1 MDDHS
6 ASSWSCD
13 VRQHNASCPQAPVI
27 ATSYIAHNDMKRR
40 QGNDHRCSSPLSVTA
55 RLLLSFLAISSPVQC
70 TRPVPVDFPNPPIPL
85 VPDIPTHNGHHN
97 FLLRHI
103 FHHGT
108 YDSPNLHKRHD
119 IRPESSLWSAADEES
134 ALYSGLQPVSARSHG
149 SRIHRLMDRRPSMVE
164 GYLARARDSGQPVA
178 LGVDDWRM
186 DEVDSP
192 NITDKDTVVNLAIMA
207 ANAYVPV
214 IGEGEW
220 EDVTGGYNESQ
231 AFGWESDGLRGYI
244 FADEGNKTIVMS
256 LKGTSPAV
264 FDGEETTTKDKTND
278 NLFASCC
285 CGQGGNYLWRQ
296 VCDCYST
303 TYTCNQT
310 CLVKAI
316 KNKNRY
322 YQAGLELYSNVTEL
336 YPDSNV
342 WLTGHSLGGVVA
354 SLLGM
359 TYGLPTTTFEAY
371 GEALAASR
379 LGLPSPPGTDPS
391 RPQERKYTGAYH
403 FGHTAD
409 PVFMGSCNGATALCT
424 LGGYAL
430 ESQCHTGQQCVYD
443 TVGDFGWRV
452 GVGNHKI
459 RAVIKTVLRQY
470 DQPAK
475 CEPDTECVDCYNWK
489 YFESNGSDPKTSTS
503 SSTTH
508 TRTRTTTCETPGWWG
523 CLDKTSTAET
533 STTTSTSS
541 STTSTTTTCKTPGWF
556 GCKDPTTTTSA
567 TATPSATLTSTS
579 ATKTGSS
586 TTSCVHPGFF
596 GGCNDPTTTAS
607 SSKTHSPSPK
617 PHHSTCK
624 TPGFFWGC
632 KDKHRPTAAS
642 VATRTASQTEEV
654 DWKTEI

>member
-1 MDDHS
+1 MGDRS
-6 ASSWSCD
+6 ASSRSCV
-13 VRQHNASCPQAPVI
+13 VRQHHQTRPQAPI
-27 ATSYIAHNDMKRR
+27 ITTSYTAHNDMKRR
-40 QGNDHRCSSPLSVTA
+40 QGYDQRCSSPLSVTA

-70 TRPVPVDFPNPPIPL
+70 ATPAPLDFPNPPLPL
-85 VPDIPTHNGHHN
+85 VPDVPTQDGHHN
-97 FLLRHI
+97 FFLRHI

-108 YDSPNLHKRHD
+108 YDNPNLHKRHD
-119 IRPESSLWSAADEES
+119 ISPESSLWSAADEES
-134 ALYSGLQPVSARSHG
+134 APYSGLQPVSARSH
-149 SRIHRLMDRRPSMVE
+149 SSQIHRLTDRRPSSVE
-164 GYLARARDSGQPVA
+164 AYLSRARDSGRPVV

-186 DEVDSP
+186 DDVDSP
-192 NITDKDTVVNLAIMA
+192 NITDKETVVNLAIMA

-220 EDVTGGYNESQ
+220 ENGTGGYNESQ
-231 AFGWESDGLRGYI
+231 PFGWESDGLRGYI
-244 FADEGNKTIVMS
+244 FADDGNKTIIVS

-310 CLVKAI
+310 CLVKAV

-354 SLLGM
+354 SLLGL
-359 TYGLPTTTFEAY
+359 TYGVPTTTFEAY
-371 GEALAASR
+371 GDALAAGR
-379 LGLPSPPGTDPS
+379 LSLPSPPGTDPS

-403 FGHTAD
+403 FGNTAD

-459 RAVIKTVLRQY
+459 HAVIETVLKQY

-508 TRTRTTTCETPGWWG
+508 SRTRTTTCETPGWWG
-523 CLDKTSTAET
+523 CLDKTSTSET
-533 STTTSTSS
+533 STTTSTS
-541 STTSTTTTCKTPGWF
+541 TSTTTCKTPGWF
-556 GCKDPTTTTSA
+556 GCKDPTTTTTTSA
-567 TATPSATLTSTS
+567 TATPSARLTSPS
-579 ATKTGSS
+579 ATKTESS
-586 TTSCVHPGFF
+586 TTSCAHPGFF

-607 SSKTHSPSPK
+607 SSKTHSPSSK
-617 PHHSTCK
+617 PHHSSCK

-632 KDKHRPTAAS
+632 KDKPRPTAAS
-642 VATRTASQTEEV
+642 VAMTTGSRTEES